1 MKVSLSWLKDY
12 IPIKMDAEDLAEALT
27 MAGLEVEAVSDR
39 YNYLDTVVVGRVVEV
54 NPHPN
59 ANKLKLCSVD
69 IGGQTIPVVC
79 GAPNTKKDMLA
90 PCALPGTCFPNGIIL
105 EQSNIR
111 GEVSKGMLCSPVELG
126 LGISGSGIMELKQN
140 LAVGDKLHHALG
152 LSDTVF
158 EIDLTPNR
166 PDCLSIIGTAREI
179 AAFQK
184 TKVSYPEI
192 NVSEPLAEPL
202 AESPDTAGDISN
214 FSSVTIIDPDLCPRY
229 SARLVFDIK
238 IEPSPF
244 WLQDRLVSVG
254 LKPINNI
261 VDITNFVMMETGQPL
276 HAFDFDRL
284 AENRI
289 VVRAAEEGEQFTTLD
304 QKERILSTGML
315 LICDGEKPVALAGVM
330 GGMNSEIEDST
341 TRILLESAYFD
352 PICIRKTSK
361 KTGLA
366 TDASHRFE
374 RGTDLGGT
382 VKALNRAVQL
392 ISEICGGKII
402 HGIIDEYPKP
412 APERI
417 ITLSVD
423 ASNRRLGTS
432 LSQDEIEQYLKSI
445 EFAVE
450 KIDDDK
456 LRVVPPSFRVDIN
469 RFEDLTEEIA
479 RLYGYNNIE
488 TTFPL
493 IPAEARPPSKKI
505 ELRNRIKQLMTCLG
519 FTEAINYSFINKLS
533 CDRLELKADDPKR
546 LMMDVLNPISEDQA
560 TMRISLIPG
569 LLETMQYNI
578 SVQNRNLK
586 LFEIGNVFFHTGQK
600 DSLPDE
606 VEILSGL
613 WTGARVDA
621 YWGSK
626 EISCDFYDLKGAVE
640 ELLRNLGIINTTFT
654 AIEPDACCYTKPG
667 YSARIIVDD
676 SLIGLL
682 GEIHPLVLRNY
693 DLKQKAYVFEL
704 DFDKLI
710 GIVPDIKLAKPIP
723 KFPATSRDITLIVD
737 KDIEAMNI
745 LKMVEIL
752 NENLVENLHL
762 FDVYEG
768 SPIPAGK
775 KSISLRITYRSAFET
790 LEDEMINSLHKD
802 ITGRLIKEFD
812 AILPA

>member
-12 IPIKMDAEDLAEALT
+12 IPIKMDAEALAEELT

-39 YNYLDTVVVGRVVEV
+39 YSYLDTVVVGRVIEV

-69 IGGQTIPVVC
+69 IGGRTIPVVC

-90 PCALPGTCFPNGIIL
+90 PCALPGTHFPNGIIL
-105 EQSNIR
+105 KKSIIR
-111 GEVSKGMLCSPVELG
+111 GEVSKGMLCSPIELG
-126 LGISGSGIMELKQN
+126 LGISSNGIMELKQN
-140 LAVGDKLHHALG
+140 LAVGDKLNHALG

-184 TKVSYPEI
+184 TKISYPEI
-192 NVSEPLAEPL
+192 NLH
-202 AESPDTAGDISN
+202 ESPDTAGDISH
-214 FSSVTIIDPDLCPRY
+214 FSSVTIMDTDLCPRY

-238 IEPSPF
+238 IELSPF

-289 VVRAAEEGEQFTTLD
+289 VVRAAEEGEKFTTLD
-304 QKERILSTGML
+304 QKERLLSTGML

-341 TRILLESAYFD
+341 TKILLESAYFY
-352 PICIRKTSK
+352 PVCIRKTSK

-412 APERI
+412 VPERV
-417 ITLSVD
+417 ITFSVD

-432 LSQDEIEQYLKSI
+432 LSQDEIKQYLKSI

-450 KIDDDK
+450 KIDDDN

-479 RLYGYNNIE
+479 RLYGYNNIA

-505 ELRNRIKQLMTCLG
+505 ELRNHIKQLMACFG

-533 CDRLELKADDPKR
+533 CDRLELKADDPR
-546 LMMDVLNPISEDQA
+546 RRMMDVLNPITEDQS

-578 SVQNRNLK
+578 SVQNRNIK
-586 LFEIGNVFFHTGQK
+586 LFEIGNVFFHTGQE
-600 DSLPDE
+600 DSRPDE

-613 WTGARVDA
+613 WTGARVEA
-621 YWGSK
+621 HWCSK
-626 EISCDFYDLKGAVE
+626 EVSCDFYDLKGAVE

-654 AIEPDACCYTKPG
+654 NMEPDACYYTKQG
-667 YSARIIVDD
+667 YSARIIVNNNV
-676 SLIGLL
+676 IGLL

-710 GIVPDIKLAKPIP
+710 GIVPDTKSAQPTP
-723 KFPATSRDITLIVD
+723 KFPATSRDVTLIVD
-737 KDIEAMNI
+737 KDTEAMNI
-745 LKMVEIL
+745 LQMVEDLDEDI
-752 NENLVENLHL
+752 VENLHL
-762 FDVYEG
+762 FDLYEG
-768 SPIPAGK
+768 SPVPAGK
-775 KSISLRITYRSAFET
+775 KSISFRITYRSATQT
-790 LEDEMINSLHKD
+790 LEDETVNSIHRE
-802 ITGRLIKEFD
+802 ITGRLIKKFD

>member
-12 IPIKMDAEDLAEALT
+12 IPIKMDAEALAEELT

-39 YNYLDTVVVGRVVEV
+39 YSYLDTVVVGRVIEV

-69 IGGQTIPVVC
+69 IGGRTIPVVC

-90 PCALPGTCFPNGIIL
+90 PCALPGTHFPNGIIL
-105 EQSNIR
+105 KKSIIR
-111 GEVSKGMLCSPVELG
+111 GEVSKGMLCSPIELG
-126 LGISGSGIMELKQN
+126 LGISSNGIMELKQN
-140 LAVGDKLHHALG
+140 LAVGDKLNHALG

-184 TKVSYPEI
+184 TKISYPEI
-192 NVSEPLAEPL
+192 NLH
-202 AESPDTAGDISN
+202 ESPDTAGDISH
-214 FSSVTIIDPDLCPRY
+214 FSSVTIMDTDLCPRY

-238 IEPSPF
+238 IELSPF

-289 VVRAAEEGEQFTTLD
+289 VVRAAEEGEKFTTLD
-304 QKERILSTGML
+304 QKERLLSTGML

-341 TRILLESAYFD
+341 TKILLESAYFY
-352 PICIRKTSK
+352 PVCIRKTSK

-412 APERI
+412 VPERV
-417 ITLSVD
+417 ITFSVD

-432 LSQDEIEQYLKSI
+432 LSQDEIKQYLKSI

-450 KIDDDK
+450 KIDDDN

-479 RLYGYNNIE
+479 RLYGYNNIA

-505 ELRNRIKQLMTCLG
+505 ELRNHIKQLMACFG

-533 CDRLELKADDPKR
+533 CDRLELKADDPR
-546 LMMDVLNPISEDQA
+546 RRMMDVLNPITEDQS

-578 SVQNRNLK
+578 SVQNRNIK
-586 LFEIGNVFFHTGQK
+586 LFEIGNVFFHTGQE
-600 DSLPDE
+600 DSRPDE

-613 WTGARVDA
+613 WTGARVEA
-621 YWGSK
+621 HWCSK
-626 EISCDFYDLKGAVE
+626 EVSCDFYDLKGAVE

-654 AIEPDACCYTKPG
+654 NMEPDACYYTKQG
-667 YSARIIVDD
+667 YSARIIVNNNV
-676 SLIGLL
+676 IGLL

-710 GIVPDIKLAKPIP
+710 GIVPDTKSTRPTP
-723 KFPATSRDITLIVD
+723 KFPATSRDVTLIVD
-737 KDIEAMNI
+737 KDTEAMNI
-745 LKMVEIL
+745 LQMVEDLDEDI
-752 NENLVENLHL
+752 VENLHL
-762 FDVYEG
+762 FDLYEG
-768 SPIPAGK
+768 SPVPAGK
-775 KSISLRITYRSAFET
+775 KSISFRITYRSATQT
-790 LEDEMINSLHKD
+790 LEDETVNSIHRE
-802 ITGRLIKEFD
+802 ITGRLIKKFD

>member
-12 IPIKMDAEDLAEALT
+12 IPIKTDAEDLAAALT
-27 MAGLEVEAVSDR
+27 MAGLEVEAASDR
-39 YNYLDTVVVGRVVEV
+39 YGYLDTVVVGRIVEV
-54 NPHPN
+54 KPHPN
-59 ANKLKLCSVD
+59 ADKLKLCSVD
-69 IGGQTIPVVC
+69 TGGQTIPVVC

-90 PCALPGTCFPNGIIL
+90 PCALPGTCFPNGTIL
-105 EQSNIR
+105 EKSNIR
-111 GEVSKGMLCSPVELG
+111 GEASQGMLCSPVELG
-126 LGISGSGIMELKQN
+126 LGISGNGIMELKQD

-179 AAFQK
+179 APFQK

-192 NVSEPLAEPL
+192 NPSEPL
-202 AESPDTAGDISN
+202 AESPDTAEDISH
-214 FSSVTIIDPDLCPRY
+214 FSSVTIMNTDLCPRY

-289 VVRAAEEGEQFTTLD
+289 VVRTAEEGEKFTTLD
-304 QKERILSTGML
+304 QKERLLSSEML

-341 TRILLESAYFD
+341 TKILLESAYFD
-352 PICIRKTSK
+352 PVCIRKTSK

-374 RGTDLGGT
+374 RGTDPDGT

-392 ISEICGGKII
+392 IFDICGGKII

-412 APERI
+412 APERV

-423 ASNRRLGTS
+423 ASNRRLGTN
-432 LSQDEIEQYLKSI
+432 LSQDEIKQYLKSI
-445 EFAVE
+445 EFVVE
-450 KIDDDK
+450 KIDDDN

-479 RLYGYNNIE
+479 RLYGYNNIA

-493 IPAEARPPSKKI
+493 IPAEAKPPSKKI
-505 ELRNRIKQLMTCLG
+505 EPRNHLKQLMTCLG
-519 FTEAINYSFINKLS
+519 FTETINYSFINKLS

-546 LMMDVLNPISEDQA
+546 RMMHVLNPIAEDQS
-560 TMRISLIPG
+560 TMRISLMPG

-586 LFEIGNVFFHTGQK
+586 LFEIGNVFFNTGQK
-600 DSLPDE
+600 DSQPDE
-606 VEILSGL
+606 FEILSGL

-621 YWGSK
+621 CWGSK
-626 EISCDFYDLKGAVE
+626 ETSCDFYDLKGAVE
-640 ELLRNLGIINTTFT
+640 ELLRNLGITDTTFT
-654 AIEPDACCYTKPG
+654 AIEPDACCYIKPG
-667 YSARIIVDD
+667 YSARIIVGNNA
-676 SLIGLL
+676 IGLL

-693 DLKQKAYVFEL
+693 DLKQKAYIFEL

-710 GIVPDIKLAKPIP
+710 ELVPDTKLAQPIP
-723 KFPATSRDITLIVD
+723 RFPATSRDITLIVD
-737 KDIEAMNI
+737 KDSEAMNI
-745 LKMVEIL
+745 LQMVEDLDEKI
-752 NENLVENLHL
+752 VENLHL
-762 FDVYEG
+762 FDVYKG
-768 SPIPAGK
+768 SPVPAGK
-775 KSISLRITYRSAFET
+775 KSISFRITYRSATQT
-790 LEDEMINSLHKD
+790 LEDETVNSIHRE
-802 ITGRLIKEFD
+802 ITNRLIKEFN
-812 AILPA
+812 ASLPA

>member
-12 IPIKMDAEDLAEALT
+12 ISIKMDSENLAEALT

-39 YNYLDTVVVGRVVEV
+39 YSYLDTVMVGRIVEV

-59 ANKLKLCSVD
+59 ADKLKLCKVD
-69 IGGQTIPVVC
+69 TGDRTIPVVC
-79 GAPNTKKDMLA
+79 GAPNAKKDMLA
-90 PCALPGTCFPNGIIL
+90 PCALPGTCFPDRTIL
-105 EQSNIR
+105 GESNIR
-111 GEVSKGMLCSPVELG
+111 GEVSKGMLCSQFELG
-126 LGISGSGIMELKQN
+126 LGLSGDGIMELEQN
-140 LAVGDKLHHALG
+140 LVVGNKLHHALD

-166 PDCLSIIGTAREI
+166 PDCLGIIGIAREI

-184 TKVSYPEI
+184 IKVSYPEI
-192 NVSEPLAEPL
+192 KVP
-202 AESPDTAGDISN
+202 ESTDTSKNISH
-214 FSSVTIIDPDLCPRY
+214 FSSVTIMDTDLCPRY

-244 WLQDRLVSVG
+244 WLQDRLISIG

-289 VVRAAEEGEQFTTLD
+289 VVRTAEQGEKFTTLD
-304 QKERILSTGML
+304 QKERLLSTEML
-315 LICDGEKPVALAGVM
+315 FICDGKKPVAIAGVM
-330 GGMNSEIEDST
+330 GGLNSEIEEST
-341 TRILLESAYFD
+341 TRILVESAYFD
-352 PICIRKTSK
+352 PACIRKTSK

-374 RGTDLGGT
+374 RGTDPDGT
-382 VKALNRAVQL
+382 VKALNRAAQL

-402 HGIIDEYPKP
+402 HGMIDEYPNP
-412 APERI
+412 VSERL

-432 LSQDEIEQYLKSI
+432 LSQDAIKQYLKSI

-450 KIDDDK
+450 KINDDK
-456 LRVVPPSFRVDIN
+456 LRVIPPSFRVDIN
-469 RFEDLTEEIA
+469 RCEDLDEEVA
-479 RLYGYNNIE
+479 RLYGYNNIA

-493 IPAEARPPSKKI
+493 IPAEAKPPSKKI
-505 ELRNRIKQLMTCLG
+505 DLRNRIKQLMACLG

-546 LMMDVLNPISEDQA
+546 QVMHVLNPIAENQS
-560 TMRISLIPG
+560 TMRTSLIPCLFG
-569 LLETMQYNI
+569 TMQYNI
-578 SVQNRNLK
+578 SVQNRNIK
-586 LFEIGNVFFHTGQK
+586 LFEIGNVFLNTGQE
-600 DSLPDE
+600 DSQPDE
-606 VEILSGL
+606 FEVLSGL
-613 WTGARVDA
+613 WTGARVNA
-621 YWGSK
+621 SWYSK
-626 EISCDFYDLKGAVE
+626 ETSCDFYDLKGAVE
-640 ELLRNLGIINTTFT
+640 ELLRNLGITGTTFT
-654 AIEPDACCYTKPG
+654 AIEPDACCYTKQG
-667 YSARIIVDD
+667 YSAWIVVGNDV
-676 SLIGLL
+676 IGLL
-682 GEIHPLVLRNY
+682 GEVDPLVLQNY

-710 GIVPDIKLAKPIP
+710 GIVPDINLAQPIP

-737 KDIEAMNI
+737 KDTEAVNI
-745 LKMVEIL
+745 LQMVKDLDEEI
-752 NENLVENLHL
+752 VENLHL

-768 SPIPAGK
+768 SPVPAGK
-775 KSISLRITYRSAFET
+775 KSISFRITYRSATQT
-790 LEDEMINSLHKD
+790 LEDETVNSIHRG
-802 ITGRLIKEFD
+802 ITGRLIKEFN
-812 AILPA
+812 ASLPV

>member
-12 IPIKMDAEDLAEALT
+12 IPIKMDAEALAEELT

-39 YNYLDTVVVGRVVEV
+39 YSYLDTVVVGRVIEV

-69 IGGQTIPVVC
+69 IGGRTIPVVC

-90 PCALPGTCFPNGIIL
+90 PCALPGTHFPNGIIL
-105 EQSNIR
+105 KKSIIR
-111 GEVSKGMLCSPVELG
+111 GEVSKGMLCSPIELG
-126 LGISGSGIMELKQN
+126 LGISSNGIMELKQN
-140 LAVGDKLHHALG
+140 LAVGDKLNHALG

-184 TKVSYPEI
+184 TKISYPEI
-192 NVSEPLAEPL
+192 NLP
-202 AESPDTAGDISN
+202 ESPDTAGDISH
-214 FSSVTIIDPDLCPRY
+214 FSSVTIMDTDLCPRY

-238 IEPSPF
+238 IELSPF

-289 VVRAAEEGEQFTTLD
+289 VVRAAEEGEKFTTLD
-304 QKERILSTGML
+304 QKERLLSTGML

-341 TRILLESAYFD
+341 TKILLESAYFY
-352 PICIRKTSK
+352 PVCIRKTSK

-412 APERI
+412 VPERV
-417 ITLSVD
+417 ITFSVD

-432 LSQDEIEQYLKSI
+432 LSQDEIKQYLKSI

-450 KIDDDK
+450 KIDDDN

-488 TTFPL
+488 TTFPI

-505 ELRNRIKQLMTCLG
+505 ELRNHIKQLMTCFG

-533 CDRLELKADDPKR
+533 CDRLELKADDPR
-546 LMMDVLNPISEDQA
+546 RRMMDVLNPITEDQS

-578 SVQNRNLK
+578 SVQNRNIK
-586 LFEIGNVFFHTGQK
+586 LFEIGNVFFHTGQE
-600 DSLPDE
+600 DSRPDE

-613 WTGARVDA
+613 WTGARVEA
-621 YWGSK
+621 HWCSK
-626 EISCDFYDLKGAVE
+626 EVSCDFYDLKGAVE
-640 ELLRNLGIINTTFT
+640 ELLRNIGIINTTFT
-654 AIEPDACCYTKPG
+654 NMEPDACCYTKPG
-667 YSARIIVDD
+667 YSARIIVDNNV
-676 SLIGLL
+676 IGLL
-682 GEIHPLVLRNY
+682 GEIHPLVLLNY

-704 DFDKLI
+704 D
-710 GIVPDIKLAKPIP
+710 
-723 KFPATSRDITLIVD
+723 
-737 KDIEAMNI
+737 
-745 LKMVEIL
+745 
-752 NENLVENLHL
+752 
-762 FDVYEG
+762 
-768 SPIPAGK
+768 
-775 KSISLRITYRSAFET
+775 
-790 LEDEMINSLHKD
+790 
-802 ITGRLIKEFD
+802 
-812 AILPA
+812 

>member
-12 IPIKMDAEDLAEALT
+12 IPIKMDAEALAEALT
-27 MAGLEVEAVSDR
+27 MAGLEVEAVLDR
-39 YNYLDTVVVGRVVEV
+39 YSYLDTVVVGRVVEV

-59 ANKLKLCSVD
+59 TDKLKLCSVD

-90 PCALPGTCFPNGIIL
+90 PCALPGTRFPNGIIL
-105 EQSNIR
+105 KKNVIR
-111 GEVSKGMLCSPVELG
+111 GEVSQGMLCSPIELG
-126 LGISGSGIMELKQN
+126 LGISSSGIMELKQN
-140 LAVGDKLHHALG
+140 LAVGDKLNHALG
-152 LSDTVF
+152 LSDTIF

-179 AAFQK
+179 AAIQR
-184 TKVSYPEI
+184 TKISYPES
-192 NVSEPLAEPL
+192 NLSEPP
-202 AESPDTAGDISN
+202 AESPDTAEDISN

-229 SARLVFDIK
+229 SSRLVFDIK

-244 WLQDRLVSVG
+244 WLQDRLISVG

-304 QKERILSTGML
+304 QKERILSTEML
-315 LICDGEKPVALAGVM
+315 LICDGEKPVALAGIM
-330 GGMNSEIEDST
+330 GGTNSEIEEST
-341 TRILLESAYFD
+341 TRVLLESAYFD
-352 PICIRKTSK
+352 PVCIRKTSK
-361 KTGLA
+361 KTGLV

-374 RGTDLGGT
+374 RGTDPDGT

-392 ISEICGGKII
+392 IFDICGSKII

-412 APERI
+412 VPERV

-445 EFAVE
+445 EFSVE
-450 KIDDDK
+450 KIDDDN
-456 LRVVPPSFRVDIN
+456 LRVIPPSFRVDIN

-479 RLYGYNNIE
+479 RLYGYNNIK
-488 TTFPL
+488 TTFPI

-533 CDRLELKADDPKR
+533 CDRLELKADDPR
-546 LMMDVLNPISEDQA
+546 RRMMDVLNPIAEDQS

-578 SVQNRNLK
+578 SVQNRNIK
-586 LFEIGNVFFHTGQK
+586 LFEIGNVFFHTGQE
-600 DSLPDE
+600 DSRPDE

-613 WTGARVDA
+613 WTGARVEA
-621 YWGSK
+621 HWYSK
-626 EISCDFYDLKGAVE
+626 EISCDFYDLKGVVE

-654 AIEPDACCYTKPG
+654 NMEPDACSYTKPG
-667 YSARIIVDD
+667 YSARIIVDNNV
-676 SLIGLL
+676 IGLI

-693 DLKQKAYVFEL
+693 NLKQNAYVFEL

-710 GIVPDIKLAKPIP
+710 GIVPDTKSAQPIP
-723 KFPATSRDITLIVD
+723 KFPVTSRDITLIVD
-737 KDIEAMNI
+737 KDTEAMNI
-745 LKMVEIL
+745 LQLVEDLDEDII
-752 NENLVENLHL
+752 ENLHL

-768 SPIPAGK
+768 SPVQAGK
-775 KSISLRITYRSAFET
+775 KSISFRITYRSATQT
-790 LEDEMINSLHKD
+790 LEDETVNSIHRK
-802 ITGRLIKEFD
+802 ITSRLIKKFD

>member
-12 IPIKMDAEDLAEALT
+12 IPIKMDAEALAEELT

-39 YNYLDTVVVGRVVEV
+39 YSYLDTVVVGRVIEV

-69 IGGQTIPVVC
+69 IGGRTIPVVC

-90 PCALPGTCFPNGIIL
+90 PCALPGTHFPNGIIL
-105 EQSNIR
+105 KKSIIR
-111 GEVSKGMLCSPVELG
+111 GEVSKGMLCSPIELG
-126 LGISGSGIMELKQN
+126 LGISSNGIMELKQN
-140 LAVGDKLHHALG
+140 LAVGDKLNHALG

-184 TKVSYPEI
+184 TKISYPEI
-192 NVSEPLAEPL
+192 NLP
-202 AESPDTAGDISN
+202 ESPDTAGDIPH
-214 FSSVTIIDPDLCPRY
+214 FSSVTIMDTDLCPRY

-289 VVRAAEEGEQFTTLD
+289 VVRAAEEGEKFTTLD
-304 QKERILSTGML
+304 QKERLLSTGML

-341 TRILLESAYFD
+341 TKILLESAYFY
-352 PICIRKTSK
+352 PVCIRKTSK

-412 APERI
+412 VPERV
-417 ITLSVD
+417 ITFSVD

-432 LSQDEIEQYLKSI
+432 LSQDEIKQYLKSI

-450 KIDDDK
+450 KIDDDN

-488 TTFPL
+488 TTFPI

-505 ELRNRIKQLMTCLG
+505 ELRNHIKQLMTCFG

-533 CDRLELKADDPKR
+533 CDRLELKADDPR
-546 LMMDVLNPISEDQA
+546 RRMMDVLNPITEDQS

-578 SVQNRNLK
+578 SVQNRNIK
-586 LFEIGNVFFHTGQK
+586 LFEIGNVFFHTGQE
-600 DSLPDE
+600 DSRPDE

-613 WTGARVDA
+613 WTGARVEA
-621 YWGSK
+621 HWCSK
-626 EISCDFYDLKGAVE
+626 EVSCDFYDLKGAVE

-654 AIEPDACCYTKPG
+654 NMEPDACYYTKQG
-667 YSARIIVDD
+667 YSARIIVNNNI
-676 SLIGLL
+676 IGLL

-710 GIVPDIKLAKPIP
+710 GIVPDTKSTRPTP
-723 KFPATSRDITLIVD
+723 KFPATSRDVTLIVD
-737 KDIEAMNI
+737 KDTEAMNI
-745 LKMVEIL
+745 LQMVEDLDEDI
-752 NENLVENLHL
+752 VENLHL
-762 FDVYEG
+762 FDLYEG
-768 SPIPAGK
+768 SPVPAGK
-775 KSISLRITYRSAFET
+775 KSISFRITYRSATQT
-790 LEDEMINSLHKD
+790 LEDETVNSIHRE
-802 ITGRLIKEFD
+802 ITGRLIKKFD

>member
-27 MAGLEVEAVSDR
+27 MAGLEVEAASDR
-39 YNYLDTVVVGRVVEV
+39 YSYLDTVVVGRIVEV

-59 ANKLKLCSVD
+59 ADKLKLCTVD
-69 IGGQTIPVVC
+69 TGGQTIPVVC
-79 GAPNTKKDMLA
+79 GAPNTKKDMLV
-90 PCALPGTCFPNGIIL
+90 PCALPGTCFPSGIIL
-105 EQSNIR
+105 EKSNIR
-111 GEVSKGMLCSPVELG
+111 GEISKGMLCSPIELG
-126 LGISGSGIMELKQN
+126 LGISGDGIMELDRN
-140 LAVGDKLHHALG
+140 LAVGTKLHHALG

-192 NVSEPLAEPL
+192 IFPEPTDTSEN
-202 AESPDTAGDISN
+202 ISHI
-214 FSSVTIIDPDLCPRY
+214 SSVTIMDTDLCPRY

-289 VVRAAEEGEQFTTLD
+289 VVRTAEQGEKFTTLD
-304 QKERILSTGML
+304 QKERILSTEML

-330 GGMNSEIEDST
+330 GGMNSEIEEST

-352 PICIRKTSK
+352 PVCIRKTSK

-374 RGTDLGGT
+374 RGTDSYGT

-392 ISEICGGKII
+392 IFEICGGKII

-412 APERI
+412 VSERV

-423 ASNRRLGTS
+423 ASNRRLGIS
-432 LSQDEIEQYLKSI
+432 LSQDEIKQYLKSI

-450 KIDDDK
+450 KIDDDN
-456 LRVVPPSFRVDIN
+456 LRVIPPSFRVDIN
-469 RFEDLTEEIA
+469 RFEDLTEEVA

-519 FTEAINYSFINKLS
+519 FTEAITYSFINKLS

-546 LMMDVLNPISEDQA
+546 RMMDVLNPIAEDQS

-586 LFEIGNVFFHTGQK
+586 LFEIGNVFFNTGQK

-654 AIEPDACCYTKPG
+654 GMEPDACCYTKPG

-676 SLIGLL
+676 NVIGLIG
-682 GEIHPLVLRNY
+682 EVHPHVLRNY
-693 DLKQKAYVFEL
+693 DLKQKACVFEL

-710 GIVPDIKLAKPIP
+710 GIVPDIKSAQPIP

-745 LKMVEIL
+745 LQLVEDLDEEI
-752 NENLVENLHL
+752 VENLHL

-768 SPIPAGK
+768 SPVPAGK
-775 KSISLRITYRSAFET
+775 KSISFRITYRSAAQT
-790 LEDEMINSLHKD
+790 LEDERVNLIHRE
-802 ITGRLIKEFD
+802 ITGRLIKKFN
-812 AILPA
+812 ASLPA

>member
-1 MKVSLSWLKDY
+1 M
-12 IPIKMDAEDLAEALT
+12 
-27 MAGLEVEAVSDR
+27 
-39 YNYLDTVVVGRVVEV
+39 
-54 NPHPN
+54 
-59 ANKLKLCSVD
+59 
-69 IGGQTIPVVC
+69 
-79 GAPNTKKDMLA
+79 
-90 PCALPGTCFPNGIIL
+90 
-105 EQSNIR
+105 
-111 GEVSKGMLCSPVELG
+111 
-126 LGISGSGIMELKQN
+126 
-140 LAVGDKLHHALG
+140 
-152 LSDTVF
+152 
-158 EIDLTPNR
+158 
-166 PDCLSIIGTAREI
+166 
-179 AAFQK
+179 
-184 TKVSYPEI
+184 
-192 NVSEPLAEPL
+192 
-202 AESPDTAGDISN
+202 
-214 FSSVTIIDPDLCPRY
+214 
-229 SARLVFDIK
+229 
-238 IEPSPF
+238 
-244 WLQDRLVSVG
+244 G

-304 QKERILSTGML
+304 QKERILSSGML

-330 GGMNSEIEDST
+330 GGMNSEIEEST

-352 PICIRKTSK
+352 PVCIRKTSK

-374 RGTDLGGT
+374 RGTDLDGT

-392 ISEICGGKII
+392 ISEISGGKII
-402 HGIIDEYPKP
+402 HGIIDQYPKP
-412 APERI
+412 APERV

-445 EFAVE
+445 EFVVE
-450 KIDDDK
+450 KIDDDN

-469 RFEDLTEEIA
+469 RFEDLTEEVA

-493 IPAEARPPSKKI
+493 IPPEARPPSKKI

-519 FTEAINYSFINKLS
+519 FTEAITYSFINKLS
-533 CDRLELKADDPKR
+533 CDCLELKADDPKR
-546 LMMDVLNPISEDQA
+546 RMMDVLNPIAEDQS
-560 TMRISLIPG
+560 TMRISLIPC
-569 LLETMQYNI
+569 LLKTMQYNI

-586 LFEIGNVFFHTGQK
+586 LFEIGNVFFNTGHK

-613 WTGARVDA
+613 WTGTRLDA

-626 EISCDFYDLKGAVE
+626 EINCDFYDLKGAVE

-654 AIEPDACCYTKPG
+654 SMEPDACCYTKPG
-667 YSARIIVDD
+667 YSARIMVDD
-676 SLIGLL
+676 NLIGLL
-682 GEIHPLVLRNY
+682 GEIHPLVLQNY

-704 DFDKLI
+704 DFDKLT
-710 GIVPDIKLAKPIP
+710 GIVPDMSNIKLAQPIP

-737 KDIEAMNI
+737 KDIEAFTI
-745 LKMVEIL
+745 IKSVEIL
-752 NENLVENLHL
+752 NENLVESLHL